1 MTWALI
7 LAVAA
12 CGVAWVLV
20 IHYAARAIVAESAQR
35 QAEKTSEV
43 KDAQLVEASRPRLSP
58 ADVARRMRNNSL

>member
-1 MTWALI
+1 MEWALL

-12 CGVAWVLV
+12 CAVAWVLV
-20 IHYAARAIVAESAQR
+20 IHYASKAIVAETAQR
-35 QAEKTSEV
+35 QAQKTSEV